1 MNKLQERMFAINTRK
16 AEIRK
21 DIETNKEKVDLDKYE
36 KELRALNAELED
48 IQKRMKLAD
57 GITIE
62 KPKEK
67 DDNEM
72 RDNFTRDSKEYRNAF
87 LKKLQGNTLNAVEQR
102 ALTSVADS
110 AGAAI
115 PTQTADEIVTKL
127 KQVAPLLN
135 EITLLQ
141 VAGSVK
147 YAVEDVR
154 ANAARHAEGTA
165 ISDSGDKLLSVQLG
179 GYEYV
184 KLISISKAV
193 QSMAVDAFEG
203 WLVQIL
209 SEDIARAIEYDIVNG
224 TGENAPKGIVNANT
238 WDDTNSLTV
247 ASGSALTYANA
258 CNFVGL
264 LDGAYDANAK
274 FLMSKKTLYQDFIPL
289 MDKSKHDLV
298 IRNAN
303 GTFNILGYPV
313 LLSDSVALH
322 DAYLGDFKKY
332 VGNLSQNITVESS
345 VDSGFKTNTID
356 FRGTAIFDGKP
367 AIGEAFVK
375 LTKAAE

>member
-141 VAGSVK
+141 VAGSVRCSR
-147 YAVEDVR
+147 ECSTSCR
-154 ANAARHAEGTA
+154 
-165 ISDSGDKLLSVQLG
+165 
-179 GYEYV
+179 GYCYCR
-184 KLISISKAV
+184 
-193 QSMAVDAFEG
+193 FG
-203 WLVQIL
+203 
-209 SEDIARAIEYDIVNG
+209 R
-224 TGENAPKGIVNANT
+224 
-238 WDDTNSLTV
+238 
-247 ASGSALTYANA
+247 
-258 CNFVGL
+258 
-264 LDGAYDANAK
+264 
-274 FLMSKKTLYQDFIPL
+274 
-289 MDKSKHDLV
+289 
-298 IRNAN
+298 
-303 GTFNILGYPV
+303 
-313 LLSDSVALH
+313 
-322 DAYLGDFKKY
+322 
-332 VGNLSQNITVESS
+332 
-345 VDSGFKTNTID
+345 
-356 FRGTAIFDGKP
+356 
-367 AIGEAFVK
+367 
-375 LTKAAE
+375 